1 MAQTGV
7 RACGAE
13 RSVGERCL
21 RVLCG
26 VAILAVIPLSAA
38 HLYRG
43 IRQLAVDS
51 WPGALAGLVLGLLA
65 ADAITGIVHWACDTW
80 GSRRTPWLGASLIR
94 SFREHHRDPEAIC
107 RHDWIAINREP
118 AIAAGLGFA
127 LLGLA
132 PAGASQRPVAYAFSW
147 ALLSFAAIA
156 NQVHRWAH
164 ERRPPLPVRWLQRS
178 GLLLSPGRHA
188 RHHRPPYAQAYCI
201 SSGWLN
207 APLDAL
213 AFWRGL
219 ERGIRSAAR
228 RARRP
233 RQRHARTLHSS
244 S

>member
-7 RACGAE
+7 RACLAE
-13 RSVGERCL
+13 RSASERCL
-21 RVLCG
+21 RALLG
-26 VAILAVIPLSAA
+26 VAIFAVIPLSAA

-43 IRQLAVDS
+43 MRQLAIES
-51 WPGALAGLVLGLLA
+51 WPAALAGLLLGFLA
-65 ADAITGIVHWACDTW
+65 ADAITGVVHWACDTW
-80 GSRRTPWLGASLIR
+80 GSRRTPWLGAGLIR
-94 SFREHHRDPEAIC
+94 SFREHHRDPEDIC

-132 PAGASQRPVAYAFSW
+132 PAGVSQRPGVYTFWW
-147 ALLSFAAIA
+147 ALLSFGAIA

-164 ERRPPLPVRWLQRS
+164 DRRPPLPVRWLQRS

-201 SSGWLN
+201 ASGWLN

-219 ERGIRSAAR
+219 ERGIRAAARSGR
-228 RARRP
+228 RAR
-233 RQRHARTLHSS
+233 QRHTRTLRSS
-244 S
+244 P